1 MRAAP
6 GPVLVVVLTL
16 GLAIGCSSALF
27 GIVNALLLRPLPV
40 RQPDQLVT
48 VTSDTALRFGFKAG
62 AGWNYSMWSELR
74 QRAGV
79 FGGAFAWTLETLNVA
94 AGDANPEPA
103 QALVTSGEMFP
114 TLDITPAVGRFLAAG
129 DDAADG
135 GPEGPVAVVSDDFWQ
150 HRLGGAAGVIGTLL
164 KIDHV
169 PVRIVGIAP
178 RVFRGVD
185 VGQPFDVALTF
196 GAESLIRGP
205 RALAN
210 QPSALV
216 LTVMLRLGPGQSL
229 AAAQSALRALQPQ
242 ILAGLDHPPP
252 LVKEPFVLE
261 PAATGVSDRTGLRQR
276 YERPLVVLWIITG
289 LLVAIACVNVANVML
304 GRTAARRH
312 ELAVRAALGA
322 VGVRLASAVAAESL
336 VVAAL
341 GAALGALFAGWLAR
355 VILSAVVVGRAP
367 VALDR
372 PVDWTVLGFVAA
384 IGLVTAVL
392 FGSAPAWRA
401 MRVAPFD
408 ALQDR
413 ARGTSARA
421 GRSFSHALIG
431 VQVAFSMVLVTAMA
445 LFVGTLSKLASVPLG
460 MDVDRVLVIDVD
472 PVAGPSTQPGVPL
485 QAVQSALDA
494 IASAPGVARAAA
506 SVWTPFGSGGGLL
519 TNARGQ
525 SAIPSV
531 AFNLV
536 SPGWF
541 EVYGIRLS
549 AGRSFDASDTAT
561 SAHVAIVN
569 DTLARKLSP
578 DGQLVGR
585 PVTVGPCQNC
595 EVVGV
600 VSDAVYGRSLRDAP
614 PPTVYLP
621 LAQSAGLAPMGARL
635 HVSARTDRPPLGL
648 GREITAA
655 LRALTPTPVFT
666 LRPLRSDVGDE
677 MAQERL
683 VALLASAFGVV
694 ALQLTALGLYG
705 VTSYGVARRRVEI
718 GIRIALGS
726 QPAAV
731 IRLVLLRTGLAVIA
745 GLVIG
750 IGASLWLSRYI
761 APLLYGV
768 APRSPAAWA
777 TAAVVLIA
785 TGVAAAW
792 LPTRRASRVDPI
804 DVLRQV

>member
-16 GLAIGCSSALF
+16 ALAIGCSGALF
-27 GIVNALLLRPLPV
+27 GIVNALLLRYLPV

-62 AGWNYSMWSELR
+62 AGWNYPMWSELR

-94 AGDANPEPA
+94 AGNANPEPA
-103 QALVTSGEMFP
+103 QALVASGEMFP
-114 TLDITPAVGRFLAAG
+114 TLGIAPAAGRFLAAG

-135 GPEGPVAVVSDDFWQ
+135 GPEGPVAIISDQFWQ
-150 HRLGGAAGVIGTLL
+150 RRLGGAAGVIGSLV
-164 KIDHV
+164 KIDQT

-178 RVFRGVD
+178 RGFRGID
-185 VGQPFDVALTF
+185 IGQPFDVALTF
-196 GAESLIRGP
+196 GAETLIRGP
-205 RALAN
+205 RALAH

-229 AAAQSALRALQPQ
+229 PAGQAALRALQPQ

-252 LVKEPFVLE
+252 MVKEPFVLE

-304 GRTAARRH
+304 GRAAARRH

-322 VGVRLASAVAAESL
+322 SGVRLASAVAVES
-336 VVAAL
+336 VIVAGI
-341 GAALGALFAGWLAR
+341 GAALGALFAGWFAR
-355 VILSAVVVGRAP
+355 AILSAVVVGRAP

-372 PVDWTVLGFVAA
+372 LVDWTVLGFVAA
-384 IGLVTAVL
+384 SGLAAAVL
-392 FGSAPAWRA
+392 FGLAPAVRA
-401 MRVAPFD
+401 MRVVPVE

-413 ARGTSARA
+413 ARGTSAR
-421 GRSFSHALIG
+421 GVRSISHALVGI
-431 VQVAFSMVLVTAMA
+431 QVAFSMVLVTAMA

-460 MDVDRVLVIDVD
+460 MDVDRVLVVDVD
-472 PVAGPSTQPGVPL
+472 PVAGSSTQN
-485 QAVQSALDA
+485 AIDA
-494 IASAPGVARAAA
+494 IANAPGVTRAAA
-506 SVWTPFGSGGGLL
+506 SVWTPFGTGGGVL

-525 SAIPSV
+525 NALPGV

-541 EVYGIRLS
+541 EVYGIRLT

-569 DTLARKLSP
+569 DTLARTLSS
-578 DGQLVGR
+578 DGRSVGKT
-585 PVTVGPCQNC
+585 VTIGPCQNC

-600 VSDAVYGRSLRDAP
+600 VGDAVYGRSLRDAP

-621 LAQSAGLAPMGARL
+621 LAQSAGLAPIGAR
-635 HVSARTDRPPLGL
+635 
-648 GREITAA
+648 
-655 LRALTPTPVFT
+655 
-666 LRPLRSDVGDE
+666 
-677 MAQERL
+677 
-683 VALLASAFGVV
+683 
-694 ALQLTALGLYG
+694 
-705 VTSYGVARRRVEI
+705 
-718 GIRIALGS
+718 
-726 QPAAV
+726 
-731 IRLVLLRTGLAVIA
+731 
-745 GLVIG
+745 
-750 IGASLWLSRYI
+750 
-761 APLLYGV
+761 
-768 APRSPAAWA
+768 
-777 TAAVVLIA
+777 
-785 TGVAAAW
+785 
-792 LPTRRASRVDPI
+792 
-804 DVLRQV
+804 